1 MENLIDTVVQYINFK
16 ILLVLILFLK
26 EKDIFI
32 SKKKTIVVIVVTL
45 LMDVDYWDLI
55 GKLTQNFKDYAMK
68 MVPLIM
74 FGTKKDYRVICTG
87 RMNRVDTC
95 LELINNQMILKHLM
109 FKVSLLILMIQF
121 LIYLM
126 NAMKKRHVHF
136 FQFVLH

>member
-1 MENLIDTVVQYINFK
+1 MENLIDTVVQFINFK

-32 SKKKTIVVIVVTL
+32 SKKKNIVVIVVTL

-55 GKLTQNFKDYAMK
+55 GKLTQNFKDYVMK
-68 MVPLIM
+68 MVLLIM

-87 RMNRVDTC
+87 RINRVDTC

>member
-16 ILLVLILFLK
+16 ILLALILFLK

-32 SKKKTIVVIVVTL
+32 SKKKNIVVIVVTL

-55 GKLTQNFKDYAMK
+55 GKLTQNFKDYVMK
-68 MVPLIM
+68 MVLLIM

-87 RMNRVDTC
+87 RINRVDTC

-121 LIYLM
+121 LIYLK
-126 NAMKKRHVHF
+126 NAMKKRHAHF